1 MARPVIGCGAVR
13 PPIFVSTREI
23 VISLLVFDTLL
34 AVVLSL
40 LSGTPLWINLV
51 YSHLIGGSIT
61 LLEELLRRTFW
72 AECGW
77 PPLSKFVLMMVTVIP
92 LGTLAGASLANW
104 LTGIPPDLRLF
115 AHASLMTHQ
124 LVVLGIAIIASSLI
138 SLWLWQRARLAE
150 ARLHAEQAQR
160 GQTLAELRLLQAQ
173 IEPHF
178 LFNTLAHLDALLS
191 PAELAQAQQ
200 LLDHL
205 TRYLRGALSATRRE
219 HACVADEIALIEPY
233 LEILRVRFGPRLR
246 WQLDISPAAAACPL
260 PPMLLQPL
268 VENAVRHGIEP
279 CVAGG
284 CIAIRADSDGRT
296 LTLSVRDNGAGL
308 HAPCSHPGGGA
319 GLANLRARL
328 QALYGAAASLELHAL
343 SPHGTCAQLTLPALA
358 ATAHDATLPDC

>member
-1 MARPVIGCGAVR
+1 MIHCSMTQSPM
-13 PPIFVSTREI
+13 FLSTREI

-40 LSGTPLWINLV
+40 LSGTPLWVNLV
-51 YSHLIGGSIT
+51 YSHLIGSSIT

-72 AECGW
+72 AHCSW
-77 PPLSKFVLMMVTVIP
+77 PPVSKFVLMMITVIP

-104 LTGIPPDLRLF
+104 LTGLPPDLGLF
-115 AHASLMTHQ
+115 KHPSAITHQ
-124 LVVLGIAIIASSLI
+124 LVVLGIAMVASCLI

-219 HACVADEIALIEPY
+219 HACVADEIALLEPY

-246 WQLDISPAAAACPL
+246 WQLDISAAAAACPL

-284 CIAIRADSDGRT
+284 CIEIHADSDGRT

-308 HAPCSHPGGGA
+308 HAPCRHPGGGV
-319 GLANLRARL
+319 GLSNLRARL
-328 QALYGAAASLELHAL
+328 QALYGPDASLTLDAL
-343 SPHGTCAQLTLPALA
+343 SPHGTCAQLTLPVLPLN
-358 ATAHDATLPDC
+358 AHDATLPDC